1 MVNKKK
7 KKKKLLQ
14 IKYGGIH
21 MSRGKY
27 SRNKLTS
34 LTITKLQ
41 GFLVFFFFCCFVFSC
56 KHFSLRLTFVDS
68 GQSN

>member
-1 MVNKKK
+1 
-7 KKKKLLQ
+7 
-14 IKYGGIH
+14 

-41 GFLVFFFFCCFVFSC
+41 GFLVFFFFFAVLSFLANILVWDWLLLIQDNQINQ
-56 KHFSLRLTFVDS
+56 SLS
-68 GQSN
+68 H

>member
-1 MVNKKK
+1 
-7 KKKKLLQ
+7 
-14 IKYGGIH
+14 

-41 GFLVFFFFCCFVFSC
+41 GFLVFFFFAVLSFLANILVWDWLLLIQDNQINQ
-56 KHFSLRLTFVDS
+56 SLS
-68 GQSN
+68 H

>member
-1 MVNKKK
+1 MVNK

-34 LTITKLQ
+34 LTITKFQ
-41 GFLVFFFFCCFVFSC
+41 GFLGFFFFAVLSFLANILV
-56 KHFSLRLTFVDS
+56 
-68 GQSN
+68 

>member
-1 MVNKKK
+1 MVNK

-34 LTITKLQ
+34 LTITKFQ
-41 GFLVFFFFCCFVFSC
+41 GFLVFFFFAVLSFLANILV
-56 KHFSLRLTFVDS
+56 
-68 GQSN
+68 